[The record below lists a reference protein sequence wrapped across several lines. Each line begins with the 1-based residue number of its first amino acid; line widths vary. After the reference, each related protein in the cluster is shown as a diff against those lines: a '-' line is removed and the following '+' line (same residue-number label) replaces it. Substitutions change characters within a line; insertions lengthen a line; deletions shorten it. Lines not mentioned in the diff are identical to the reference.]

1 MGAPSSTIGLDEREL
16 AAALH
21 QLRVLVNADGAD
33 FELSGVDDGGVVHIR
48 LDLDG
53 AACADCVLP
62 AEDLE
67 QMVGAS
73 LQRSVP
79 GVRTVHVIDPR
90 RPERP

>member
-1 MGAPSSTIGLDEREL
+1 MGAPFSTIGLDEREL
-16 AAALH
+16 AAALQ

-33 FELSGVDDGGVVHIR
+33 FELSEVDDGVVHIR

-62 AEDLE
+62 AEELE
-67 QMVGAS
+67 QMIDAA

-79 GVRTVHVIDPR
+79 GVRTVHVIDSR
-90 RPERP
+90 RQRRL